1 VTGDHSRNTVPMLA
15 SQRCGAKTRKGGS
28 CKSLAVHS
36 KKHCRMH
43 GGAPGSG
50 APKENKNALKHG
62 FFTKEAIEGRK
73 QLRAL
78 LRGSRDFLRNIP

>member
-1 VTGDHSRNTVPMLA
+1 MLA

-28 CKSLAVHS
+28 CKAPTVTG
-36 KKHCRMH
+36 KKRCRMH

-62 FFTKEAIEGRK
+62 LFTKEAIEERK
-73 QLRAL
+73 RLRAL
-78 LRGSRDFLRNIP
+78 LRESRKLLQSIP

>member
-1 VTGDHSRNTVPMLA
+1 MLA

-28 CKSLAVHS
+28 CKAPTVNG
-36 KKHCRMH
+36 KKRCRMH

-62 FFTKEAIEGRK
+62 LFTKEAIEERK
-73 QLRAL
+73 RLRAL
-78 LRGSRDFLRNIP
+78 LRESRKLLQSIP